1 MAMTGREMV
10 EAAQQAVP
18 KMPQADLKAQL
29 DAGAHVVV
37 LDVREGE
44 ERASNGYLAQ
54 ATWIA
59 RGFIE
64 GRVENTIPDKETP
77 IVTH

>member
-10 EAAQQAVP
+10 EAAQKAVP
-18 KMPQADLKAQL
+18 KMPQADLKSQL

-37 LDVREGE
+37 LDVRERE
-44 ERASNGYLAQ
+44 ERTNNGYLAQ
-54 ATWIA
+54 ATWVA

-64 GRVENTIPDKETP
+64 GRVEETIPDKQTP

>member
-10 EAAQQAVP
+10 AAAQQAVP
-18 KMPQADLKAQL
+18 KMPQADLKSQL
-29 DAGAHVVV
+29 DAGAQVVV

-44 ERASNGYLAQ
+44 ERANNGYIAQ

-64 GRVENTIPDKETP
+64 GRVEETIPDKQAF